1 MPSTESKTK
10 TKPSSSEATTD
21 ESKTKPDSSV
31 ATTDPSTMIASF
43 WTQWLE
49 QSSRGTQALLEVMQ
63 GAGDPQQLQRRW
75 LDAMSRSLDDFMRTP
90 TFLQLVG
97 NNLKAVTDM
106 KGMQDQ
112 VIQDTARHFGMPLAA
127 DITGLFERL
136 HSTEQ
141 NIINRLQAI
150 EERLKAI
157 ETKH

>member
-1 MPSTESKTK
+1 MLATR
-10 TKPSSSEATTD
+10 SSS
-21 ESKTKPDSSV
+21 S
-31 ATTDPSTMIASF
+31 
-43 WTQWLE
+43 
-49 QSSRGTQALLEVMQ
+49 
-63 GAGDPQQLQRRW
+63 RRW
-75 LDAMSRSLDDFMRTP
+75 LDAVSQSLDDFMRTP
-90 TFLQLVG
+90 AFLELLR
-97 NNLKAVTDM
+97 NNLKAVTDL

-112 VIQDTARHFGMPLAA
+112 VVQDTARQFGLPLAA

>member
-1 MPSTESKTK
+1 MPTSTESN
-10 TKPSSSEATTD
+10 PN
-21 ESKTKPDSSV
+21 PSV
-31 ATTDPSTMIASF
+31 ATDPSTMIASF

-49 QSSRGTQALLEVMQ
+49 QASRGTQALLETMQ
-63 GAGDPQQLQRRW
+63 GAGDPQQLQRHW
-75 LDAMSRSLDDFMRTP
+75 LDAVSQSLDDFMRTP
-90 TFLQLVG
+90 VFLELLR
-97 NNLKAVTDM
+97 NNLKAVTDL

-112 VIQDTARHFGMPLAA
+112 VVQDTARQFGLPLAA

-136 HSTEQ
+136 HSAEQ

>member
-1 MPSTESKTK
+1 MPSTESQTE
-10 TKPSSSEATTD
+10 PNSSA
-21 ESKTKPDSSV
+21 
-31 ATTDPSTMIASF
+31 AATDPSLLIASF

-63 GAGDPQQLQRRW
+63 GTGDPQQLQRRW
-75 LDAMSRSLDDFMRTP
+75 LDAISRSLDDFMRTP
-90 TFLQLVG
+90 TFMQLVG
-97 NNLKAVTDM
+97 NNLKAVTDL

-141 NIINRLQAI
+141 NIVNRLQAI

>member
-1 MPSTESKTK
+1 MPSTESK

-21 ESKTKPDSSV
+21 ESKPSSSV

-127 DITGLFERL
+127 DITGLYERL

>member
-10 TKPSSSEATTD
+10 PS
-21 ESKTKPDSSV
+21 SSV

>member
-1 MPSTESKTK
+1 MPSTESKTE
-10 TKPSSSEATTD
+10 PNF
-21 ESKTKPDSSV
+21 SV
-31 ATTDPSTMIASF
+31 VTTDPSTMIASF

-63 GAGDPQQLQRRW
+63 GVGDPQQLQRRW

-97 NNLKAVTDM
+97 NNLKAVTDL

-141 NIINRLQAI
+141 NIINRLLAI

>member
-1 MPSTESKTK
+1 MPSTESKTD
-10 TKPSSSEATTD
+10 PNF
-21 ESKTKPDSSV
+21 SV
-31 ATTDPSTMIASF
+31 ATDPSTLIASF

-97 NNLKAVTDM
+97 NNLKAVTDL

>member
-1 MPSTESKTK
+1 MPSTESKTE
-10 TKPSSSEATTD
+10 PN
-21 ESKTKPDSSV
+21 SSV
-31 ATTDPSTMIASF
+31 AADPSTMIASF

-49 QSSRGTQALLEVMQ
+49 QSSRGTQALLEAMQ
-63 GAGDPQQLQRRW
+63 AAGDPMQLQRHW
-75 LDAMSRSLDDFMRTP
+75 LDAVSRSLDDFMRTP
-90 TFLQLVG
+90 AFLQLLG

>member
-10 TKPSSSEATTD
+10 PN
-21 ESKTKPDSSV
+21 SSV
-31 ATTDPSTMIASF
+31 AADPSVMVASF

-49 QSSRGTQALLEVMQ
+49 QSSRGTQALLEAMQ
-63 GAGDPQQLQRRW
+63 SVGDPQQLQRHW
-75 LDAMSRSLDDFMRTP
+75 LDAVSRSLDDFMRTP
-90 TFLQLVG
+90 TFLELLG
-97 NNLKAVTDM
+97 NNLKAITDL

-112 VIQDTARHFGMPLAA
+112 VIQDTARHFGLPLAA

-141 NIINRLQAI
+141 NILNRLQAI
-150 EERLKAI
+150 EERLKGI

>member
-10 TKPSSSEATTD
+10 PSSSVATTD
-21 ESKTKPDSSV
+21 ESKPNSSV